1 MLNSWAP
8 KRDAAREDDG
18 QLTLLIIGFVA
29 ISAVLIVIGVDAS
42 KVFLAQR
49 ALSSAADAAALSAA
63 QAVDKQAIYAGAGG
77 GCGGLLPLD
86 EAEATRRAAAA
97 VDDQLDSLRTTFAT
111 LDEPETDVAGGTVAV
126 HLSGRVALP
135 FGHILAVLVP
145 GHDDG
150 RVEVQ
155 TTSHARSPLSAPG
168 GC

>member
-1 MLNSWAP
+1 MLTGS
-8 KRDAAREDDG
+8 RVRGDDG

-29 ISAVLIVIGVDAS
+29 IAAVLIVIGVDAS

-63 QAVDKQAIYAGAGG
+63 QAVDKEAIYAGTGG

-86 EAEATRRAAAA
+86 QAEATQRADGA
-97 VDDQLDSLRTTFAT
+97 VDDQAESLRSTFAT
-111 LDEPETDVAGGTVAV
+111 LDPPETDVSGGTVAV

-135 FGHILAVLVP
+135 FGHILALLVP

-155 TTSHARSPLSAPG
+155 TTSHAQSPLSAPG